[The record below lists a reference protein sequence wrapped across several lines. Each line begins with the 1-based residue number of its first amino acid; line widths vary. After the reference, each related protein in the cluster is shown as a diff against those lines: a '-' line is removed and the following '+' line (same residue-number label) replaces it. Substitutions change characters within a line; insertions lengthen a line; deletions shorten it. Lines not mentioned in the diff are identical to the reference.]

1 VSCLES
7 LSCDDSPL
15 SITGNVVGILTFAV
29 ALILGAQAYFN
40 SLRNASMD
48 IYEMDR
54 ELGGWYDRMEYLEQ
68 ALRQRMHGADNN
80 GEMRGLIE
88 RASETHDHAASTI
101 QELRE
106 LSYVLDPRHARWWRL
121 KYLMR
126 EGRLR
131 EMRYKT
137 EKALQDFD
145 KTATDAISSIDAL
158 IAAEELDRQRT
169 MDAKQEKMQYDLH
182 TMALESM
189 VRLESFSKEIIM
201 RSEDASVRLENN
213 VAKIE
218 ELIRKLSPT
227 EPDQLSHGGE

>member
-1 VSCLES
+1 
-7 LSCDDSPL
+7 
-15 SITGNVVGILTFAV
+15 
-29 ALILGAQAYFN
+29 
-40 SLRNASMD
+40 
-48 IYEMDR
+48 
-54 ELGGWYDRMEYLEQ
+54 
-68 ALRQRMHGADNN
+68 
-80 GEMRGLIE
+80 
-88 RASETHDHAASTI
+88 
-101 QELRE
+101 
-106 LSYVLDPRHARWWRL
+106 
-121 KYLMR
+121 MR

-145 KTATDAISSIDAL
+145 KTATDAISRYAQVSRSIMITKTNFSIFSIDAL

-189 VRLESFSKEIIM
+189 ARLESFSKEIIM